1 MHPCIVRMNKPR
13 MYDRFDFGL
22 FNCILFFKCDG
33 DDDLEILL
41 LSFAFQSLWH
51 FPVINTILW
60 LQRLFWLIACASS
73 ISSSS
78 ESSSRRHPAP
88 HDTNDRLKP
97 QMPIRWPGVAAIVPR
112 EPWSTAAI
120 ICSPGCCVGGD
131 RTMMMGQT
139 RTILLYCMRSSII
152 MAIVWVWRKW
162 LSFSWRSWC
171 CFSRHGCRVEIF
183 WNLTKECVLQQFNK
197 SKKATVL
204 SDRTHISTCII
215 GKRYPRTLRGTR
227 PPLSVS

>member
-13 MYDRFDFGL
+13 MYDRFEFGL

-152 MAIVWVWRKW
+152 MAIVW
-162 LSFSWRSWC
+162 C
-171 CFSRHGCRVEIF
+171 
-183 WNLTKECVLQQFNK
+183 WNYLKHNKECVLQQFNK

>member
-152 MAIVWVWRKW
+152 MAIVW
-162 LSFSWRSWC
+162 C
-171 CFSRHGCRVEIF
+171 
-183 WNLTKECVLQQFNK
+183 WNYLKHNKECVLQQFNK